1 MLELLFYENLVLQ
14 NISSVAAP
22 ESFSFPACNFIKK
35 ETTGKMF
42 FCEFCKIFKG
52 IFFFDRKPQGDC
64 FLYLSVNFEFFKT
77 LLL

>member
-1 MLELLFYENLVLQ
+1 MLELLFLRTPV
-14 NISSVAAP
+14 SSP
-22 ESFSFPACNFIKK
+22 ETFRFAACNFIKK

-52 IFFFDRKPQGDC
+52 IFSFGRTPPDDY
-64 FLYLSVNFEFFKT
+64 FLCLSVNFEFFRT